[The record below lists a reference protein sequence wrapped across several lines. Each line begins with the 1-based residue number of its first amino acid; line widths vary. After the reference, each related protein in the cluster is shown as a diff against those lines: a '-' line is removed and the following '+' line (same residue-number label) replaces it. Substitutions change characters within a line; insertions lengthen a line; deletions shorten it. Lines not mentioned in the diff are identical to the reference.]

1 MRHHDQ
7 RAPAAASRVQAQAR
21 PLFYETR
28 VTPVAAVADA
38 LETDIHVLTLND
50 FLAEQPFNW
59 ELPAAAAVLKQCP
72 PFQICPESPCSV
84 ALETAPDGVPASCGP
99 LQNVGIEPFDVST
112 CADDALL
119 YSWLFLHETGGDGGR
134 AREYPQQQEQ
144 LPPLQATRAPQ
155 TYPQPHSLNGD
166 FSSQDVGKER
176 LRKRQRMYEQKYR
189 KKKRV
194 SCLSPVCS
202 FGCVAWV
209 HESQQDLTRDVSGV
223 SMGVCVCSDQ
233 LQADAPRMALS
244 RDDAPLAPSP
254 ARARNPASH
263 KSHSTTTTTTACA
276 LASASCAAAP
286 RGTSNWAR

>member
-99 LQNVGIEPFDVST
+99 LQSVGIEPFDVST

-119 YSWLFLHETGGDGGR
+119 YSWLFLHETGGDVGR

-189 KKKRV
+189 KKKRTNFKQMRREWLFLETML
-194 SCLSPVCS
+194 LSHQAQRAQGIPQATS
-202 FGCVAWV
+202 RT
-209 HESQQDLTRDVSGV
+209 QQQQQQPRVR
-223 SMGVCVCSDQ
+223 
-233 LQADAPRMALS
+233 LQAQVVQLHLEEQAIGRDNLLLDTAVKWQKFFELQVQEPEADADTEP
-244 RDDAPLAPSP
+244 
-254 ARARNPASH
+254 
-263 KSHSTTTTTTACA
+263 K
-276 LASASCAAAP
+276 
-286 RGTSNWAR
+286 